1 MNVDDLFCPKCGRL
15 KRKCI
20 CKKLDVRNKNLE
32 LLLKVA
38 GNRDDLKPIFDCE
51 DEIVFYRIFKPFN
64 PTPTVPIEEAD
75 ILKPLERALRNRGIT
90 KLYPFQLEAI
100 NELRKGKNVVITA
113 PTGFGKTEAFVVP
126 MLEKIALD
134 GGIGILFYPT
144 KALAKDQELK
154 LKFYADSLGL
164 NAIRFDGDSSF
175 EERREV
181 LRGEA
186 DIILT
191 NPDMIDYHLR
201 NTPAFRRIV
210 GEIRF
215 VAVDEL
221 HSYTGLLGTNMHYL
235 IKRLERFSDFQIAC
249 ASATIANAKEFAEE
263 LFERDFV
270 HIHGEHRKS
279 ILHFIMRFTP
289 SIYASIKDLVKALRG
304 RKILIFG
311 NSYKVVET
319 IGWILR
325 REGMNVAI
333 HKGGLPK
340 DVRER
345 VEADFREGRLKIV
358 VATPTLELGID
369 IGDVD
374 VVISELVSYSQFLQR
389 VGRAG
394 RKGQESIG
402 ILLLREDDAISNY
415 YRQRPEDYFKDE
427 QYGYVEKFN
436 DEIMKFQLLS
446 MVMEKPLDKSEI
458 RKEWLDVIEWLKK
471 KGLIVEIDGLFI
483 PSANAS
489 EFFVNF
495 NMRGIGESVRMI
507 KDGKVIGERNLPIAL
522 KELFPGSI
530 IIHNGQRLMSK
541 QLDLEKKEAV
551 LVDYPHGNE
560 ITEPLYMSIP
570 RIVKVENVREDYQ
583 AAYCSLEITMIVYGY
598 IERDVFSR
606 EKKGRT
612 RYLEKPVSYTFPT
625 KGFIFSAPMPD
636 PMDYEDF
643 YAGTF
648 HALEH
653 VLIEA
658 SNALTGGGSQQ
669 MGGVSTPEGDIFV
682 YDATIGGSGL
692 SKLLFRRLDR
702 AFRIAYKVL
711 KNCDCNRIDGCPKCT
726 YSYQCGNNNQ
736 PLNRIGAMNVL
747 EKILRGERGKLDLEK
762 YEEFAEFKYYP
773 LV

>member
-1 MNVDDLFCPKCGRL
+1 MNIDDLFCPKCGRL

-20 CKKLDVRNKNLE
+20 CKKESVRQKNLE

-38 GNRDDLKPIFDCE
+38 GNRKDLRPIFECN
-51 DEIVFYRIFKPFN
+51 DEIVYYRIFEPFKPH
-64 PTPTVPIEEAD
+64 PKIPIENAR
-75 ILKPLERALRNRGIT
+75 ILKPLKNALKSRGIER
-90 KLYPFQLEAI
+90 LYPFQLEAI
-100 NELRKGKNVVITA
+100 RVLRKGKNAVITA
-113 PTGFGKTEAFVVP
+113 PTGFGKTEAFAIP
-126 MLEKIALD
+126 MLERIAVE
-134 GGIGILFYPT
+134 GGIGLIFYPT

-164 NAIRFDGDSSF
+164 TAVRFDGDSSF
-175 EERREV
+175 EDRRIV
-181 LRGEA
+181 FSGNA
-186 DIILT
+186 DVVLT

-201 NTPAFRRIV
+201 NNPAFRRIASRV
-210 GEIRF
+210 RF

-235 IKRLERFSDFQIAC
+235 MKRLERFSDFQIAC

-270 HIHGEHRKS
+270 HVNGEHRKAT
-279 ILHFIMRFTP
+279 LHFIMRFTP
-289 SIYASIKDLVKALRG
+289 SIYASIKDIVKALYG

-319 IGWILR
+319 IGWVLR
-325 REGMNVAI
+325 KEGVNIAI

-340 DVRER
+340 TVREK
-345 VEADFREGRLKIV
+345 VERDFREGRLKVV

-374 VVISELVSYSQFLQR
+374 VVVSELVGYSQFLQR

-415 YRQRPEDYFKDE
+415 YRQKPEDYFKDE
-427 QYGYVEKFN
+427 YYGYVEKLN
-436 DEIMKFQLLS
+436 DEIMKFQILS
-446 MVMEKPLDKSEI
+446 MVLEKPLSREELKE
-458 RKEWLDVIEWLKK
+458 EWLDVIEWLKK
-471 KGLIVEIDGLFI
+471 NGLVVEIDGLFI
-483 PSANAS
+483 PTSNAS
-489 EFFVNF
+489 AVFAHF
-495 NMRGIGESVRMI
+495 NMRGIGESVKMI
-507 KDGKVIGERNLPIAL
+507 KDGRVIGERSLPVAL

-530 IIHNGQRLMSK
+530 IIHNGERLISK
-541 QLDLEKKEAV
+541 ELDLKKKEAI
-551 LVDYPHGNE
+551 LADYPHGNE
-560 ITEPLYMSIP
+560 ITDPLYLSIP
-570 RIVKVENVREDYQ
+570 RVVRVEEARKDYK
-583 AAYCSLEITMIVYGY
+583 AAYCTLEITIIVYGY
-598 IERDVFSR
+598 IVRDVFSR

-612 RYLEKPVSYTFPT
+612 RYLDKPISYTFPT
-625 KGFIFSAPMPD
+625 KGFIFSAPMPE

-669 MGGVSTPEGDIFV
+669 MGGISTPDGDIFV

-692 SKLLFRRLDR
+692 SKLLFKRLDR
-702 AFRIAYKVL
+702 AFRIAYDVL
-711 KNCDCNRIDGCPKCT
+711 RNCDCKRVDGCPKCT

-736 PLNRIGAMNVL
+736 PLNRIGAIRVL
-747 EKILRGERGKLDLEK
+747 ELILQGRRGRLDLEK
-762 YEEFAEFKYYP
+762 YEEFADFKYYP
-773 LV
+773 